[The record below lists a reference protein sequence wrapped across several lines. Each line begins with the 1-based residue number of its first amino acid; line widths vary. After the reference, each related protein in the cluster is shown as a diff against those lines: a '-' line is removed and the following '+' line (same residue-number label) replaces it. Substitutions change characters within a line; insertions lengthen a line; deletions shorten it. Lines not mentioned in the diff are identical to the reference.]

1 VRASSPAERSS
12 PRAAARRS
20 ALSPVIIRSRLVQE
34 LNRVLEA
41 RAFFVVAPAGF
52 GKTTLITQSLTQLDA
67 LAVLIPLG
75 DRDRDDAAFLCSTI
89 IERFR
94 AARANFGAHTST
106 AMRAGLDAHG
116 LAHALAADLLALQ
129 EPVVAAFDDVHLL
142 LDPAASAATEKVDSA
157 PHAPSPGMVL
167 IAELLRNDA
176 LDDIHLLI
184 ASRLTPPLRYSR
196 LTLRGLTAGLGKED
210 LAFSTDEVRTYLERQ
225 SGRPVALAEA
235 RALREATEGWP
246 AGVALALAE
255 TRRGGEPKPFRR
267 DQAFDYLEQEV
278 MPSLPD
284 GLREFAIA
292 ASALGDL
299 SAELCDY
306 ALNRTDSFDCLREL
320 ERRNLFIQRLPG
332 RDRVFRLHATF
343 RELLHNRYLDPA
355 HERAVQLK
363 AAQFWTV
370 NQRWLEVLAYLQQ
383 ATAWSELKAIVDQ
396 RGRSL
401 LDQGYASTVRQTLD
415 TLSEHEALPQGLT
428 LLHAETLI
436 RASEVAAATMLMDD
450 VTSSDPA
457 IQAGLSVLQ
466 ARAARIGARNDE
478 AVRIAEE
485 ELTKA
490 RCTNDQE
497 AYLHRYAGLGHL
509 FLDRYDEAEA
519 HHVKALER
527 FEASGNLAEAAYTRC
542 DLGLTHF
549 FRGVDYL
556 KAERYYRQALKL
568 VRRLHRSDT
577 LAMVLNN
584 LASLLIVTARSREAL
599 EMLHEARIVVEETG
613 DLFWQAD
620 VAHSFGEAYRNL
632 GEQEA
637 ALEAFEESS
646 IAAWEANA
654 EFRGQSACLWR
665 AIVLAETGRDAEVAP
680 LLDLVR
686 GNLMTRL
693 RPLDLLVDLRRAWLR
708 HDLPATR
715 KLASKLILVSRDARQ
730 ERYVRFGRL
739 FLAAAMVQK
748 GEPDGE
754 FATVLHGLASNAVQ
768 AQDAFISWPDAGE
781 VVLANIGDQAST
793 IEHYRSWRATLERL
807 SADRVFRPAIAAAAR
822 RPDQIEIFALR
833 PAIVVHIDGQPKTS
847 WRRQGALEA
856 LLYLVH
862 HKSGGQDMAAAL
874 IEAPHAGDSDELL
887 SDRGDVTRKFHQLLA
902 TLKQALG
909 RDAIQS
915 VGDQW
920 PRRYQLDPDIKITYD
935 VEQFTS
941 CANTVLGEPPRTEQ
955 LDRIRMAKAFRPNSF
970 AATNGRMHEWVVPIY
985 NEIERLWQR
994 LLTRERQLCEELGLP
1009 TRAIDAEVRRSMSES
1024 GVHLRSA

>member
-370 NQRWLEVLAYLQQ
+370 NQ
-383 ATAWSELKAIVDQ
+383 
-396 RGRSL
+396 
-401 LDQGYASTVRQTLD
+401 
-415 TLSEHEALPQGLT
+415 
-428 LLHAETLI
+428 
-436 RASEVAAATMLMDD
+436 
-450 VTSSDPA
+450 
-457 IQAGLSVLQ
+457 
-466 ARAARIGARNDE
+466 
-478 AVRIAEE
+478 
-485 ELTKA
+485 
-490 RCTNDQE
+490 
-497 AYLHRYAGLGHL
+497 
-509 FLDRYDEAEA
+509 
-519 HHVKALER
+519 
-527 FEASGNLAEAAYTRC
+527 
-542 DLGLTHF
+542 
-549 FRGVDYL
+549 
-556 KAERYYRQALKL
+556 
-568 VRRLHRSDT
+568 
-577 LAMVLNN
+577 
-584 LASLLIVTARSREAL
+584 
-599 EMLHEARIVVEETG
+599 
-613 DLFWQAD
+613 
-620 VAHSFGEAYRNL
+620 
-632 GEQEA
+632 
-637 ALEAFEESS
+637 
-646 IAAWEANA
+646 
-654 EFRGQSACLWR
+654 
-665 AIVLAETGRDAEVAP
+665 
-680 LLDLVR
+680 
-686 GNLMTRL
+686 
-693 RPLDLLVDLRRAWLR
+693 
-708 HDLPATR
+708 
-715 KLASKLILVSRDARQ
+715 
-730 ERYVRFGRL
+730 
-739 FLAAAMVQK
+739 
-748 GEPDGE
+748 
-754 FATVLHGLASNAVQ
+754 
-768 AQDAFISWPDAGE
+768 
-781 VVLANIGDQAST
+781 
-793 IEHYRSWRATLERL
+793 
-807 SADRVFRPAIAAAAR
+807 
-822 RPDQIEIFALR
+822 
-833 PAIVVHIDGQPKTS
+833 
-847 WRRQGALEA
+847 
-856 LLYLVH
+856 
-862 HKSGGQDMAAAL
+862 
-874 IEAPHAGDSDELL
+874 
-887 SDRGDVTRKFHQLLA
+887 
-902 TLKQALG
+902 
-909 RDAIQS
+909 
-915 VGDQW
+915 
-920 PRRYQLDPDIKITYD
+920 
-935 VEQFTS
+935 
-941 CANTVLGEPPRTEQ
+941 
-955 LDRIRMAKAFRPNSF
+955 
-970 AATNGRMHEWVVPIY
+970 
-985 NEIERLWQR
+985 
-994 LLTRERQLCEELGLP
+994 
-1009 TRAIDAEVRRSMSES
+1009 
-1024 GVHLRSA
+1024 